1 MARGFNSVILV
12 GCLTKKAE
20 LKYTPSGL
28 AILDLNVAGNDRIIG
43 DDSQVRDI
51 AWYHRVSVLGKQAE
65 YLADQLEQGTMVFID
80 GRVNYRAWEQEG
92 QKRSAVDVKGIR
104 VEVLTPG
111 IRKENPT
118 VADSLGQP
126 RLTNALNQVTVVGNL
141 TRDAEMRYTPN
152 GNAVTRIGIA
162 VNEQYRDRSGQ
173 DQENVHFI
181 DIQVWRELAEGLAD
195 LGKGD
200 GVMVMGRLVND
211 SWQDQEG
218 NKRYRTY
225 VEGTRIETLT
235 RGPSSG
241 GAATRS
247 QPAQSSAQS
256 SGASAPAA
264 AMNTGIDTVQVDA
277 QASQVSKLDIDEE
290 FPPEEDLPF

>member
-12 GCLTKKAE
+12 GCLTKKSE

-28 AILDLNVAGNDRIIG
+28 AILEMNVAGNDRIIG

-65 YLADQLEQGTMVFID
+65 YLADQLDQGTMVFVD
-80 GRVNYRAWEQEG
+80 GRVNYRAWEQDG

-104 VEVLTPG
+104 VDVLSAG
-111 IRKENPT
+111 MRKENPT
-118 VADSLGQP
+118 VSDSLGQP
-126 RLTNALNQVTVVGNL
+126 RLTNALNQVTLVGNL

-162 VNEQYRDRSGQ
+162 VNEQYRDRNGQ

-181 DIQVWRELAEGLAD
+181 DIQVWRDLAEGFAD

-200 GVMVMGRLVND
+200 AVMVMGRLVND

-225 VEGTRIETLT
+225 IEGTRIETLT
-235 RGPSSG
+235 RGPGSG

-247 QPAQSSAQS
+247 PAQT

-264 AMNTGIDTVQVDA
+264 VANSGIDTVQVDA

>member
-28 AILDLNVAGNDRIIG
+28 AILELNVAGSDRIIG

-80 GRVNYRAWEQEG
+80 GRVNYRAWETDG

-126 RLTNALNQVTVVGNL
+126 RLTNALNQVTLVGNL

-225 VEGTRIETLT
+225 IEGTRVETLT

-247 QPAQSSAQS
+247 QPAQSSPQT

-264 AMNTGIDTVQVDA
+264 VIDTVQVDA